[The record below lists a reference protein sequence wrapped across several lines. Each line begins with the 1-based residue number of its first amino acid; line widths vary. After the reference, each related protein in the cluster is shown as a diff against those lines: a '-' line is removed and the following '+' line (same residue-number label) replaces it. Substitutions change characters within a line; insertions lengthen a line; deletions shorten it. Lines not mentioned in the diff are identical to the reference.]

1 MLHITSPQHQKS
13 NLSFSDGYDSFHIK
27 DDNTMSTPLSLC
39 REGDKVIIKKIKG
52 HGGFKKRL
60 LDMGFRKGKE
70 LTVVRYAPLRDPM
83 EVELTDS
90 HISLRVEEAE
100 QIEVSHHIKH
110 HDK

>member
-1 MLHITSPQHQKS
+1 MLDISNPQPS
-13 NLSFSDGYDSFHIK
+13 SLSFSHGYDNLRSK

-39 REGDKVIIKKIKG
+39 REGDRVIIKKISG

-60 LDMGFRKGKE
+60 LDLGFRKGKE

-83 EVELTDS
+83 EVRMTGS

-100 QIEVSHHIKH
+100 QIEVSRKTSENVQ
-110 HDK
+110 